1 MSPARA
7 YRRFLLR
14 VGEASLNREI
24 KNPRKRELPTA
35 IIDVVILGLLVVNVI
50 AFVVIA
56 LCSWMAGSSVL

>member
-1 MSPARA
+1 
-7 YRRFLLR
+7 

-24 KNPRKRELPTA
+24 RNPRKRELSAA